1 LEALDEHLDAGVL
14 GCSGTLTDHEVAG
27 DDCVTDFHV
36 VVRGDLSDWQHT
48 PPETKTH
55 HLCEHV
61 RLMTFSNNLWHGTDI
76 SKTALDK

>member
-36 VVRGDLSDWQHT
+36 EV
-48 PPETKTH
+48 
-55 HLCEHV
+55 
-61 RLMTFSNNLWHGTDI
+61 
-76 SKTALDK
+76 

>member
-1 LEALDEHLDAGVL
+1 LEALDEHLNARVL

-36 VVRGDLSDWQHT
+36 EVRGDLSDWQHT

-55 HLCEHV
+55 HLCEHI
-61 RLMTFSNNLWHGTDI
+61 RLMTFSNNLGQGTDI
-76 SKTALDK
+76 SKTALDQ